1 MRIFRIAIM
10 AGLLLA
16 GGGCAIVADGLR
28 DDARRSDVGI
38 VLGSKVELDG
48 RPSARLAAR
57 LDKTVELYRAG
68 LFPKVIVSGGLGK
81 EGYDEATVMRD
92 YLVAR
97 GVPAAALIVDS
108 DGVNTEATAKNSAAL
123 MRERGLKS
131 AVVVTQYF
139 HISRTKLAL
148 RNSGVATVYAAHPR
162 FVEWRDVYS
171 TFREAVAVPVY
182 IWREMSA
189 QGRITM
195 SNEAESGTPPQ
206 GASP

>member
-1 MRIFRIAIM
+1 M
-10 AGLLLA
+10 AGALLA
-16 GGGCAIVADGLR
+16 GDGCAIVADGLG

-81 EGYDEATVMRD
+81 EGYDEATTMRD

-97 GVPAAALIVDS
+97 GVPAPAVIVDS

-139 HISRTKLAL
+139 HVTRTKLAL
-148 RNSGVATVYAAHPR
+148 RNNGVATVYSAHPR
-162 FVEWRDVYS
+162 YVEWRDVYS
-171 TFREAVAVPVY
+171 TFREAVAVPMY
-182 IWREMSA
+182 IWRERTA
-189 QGRITM
+189 QARLAK
-195 SNEAESGTPPQ
+195 NKQQERAASGAPQ
-206 GASP
+206 QRGLR